1 MLLGAYMKKLRT
13 TGVMLKL
20 GVSFTI
26 LIMNMSALAKTNP
39 SDPHKGKK
47 SEVAVYKADK
57 VTQVEG
63 IPWSIE
69 FKNPEEM
76 FIAVKEGKLILY
88 NLKTKTSKEIKGAPA
103 SQVHGQG
110 GLLDIMLHPDFAK
123 NSKMYFSYTKKVGDA
138 FTTAVALGQIVN
150 DEVKDLKDLF
160 VANPANKNGVHFG
173 SRIVHDGEGYIYF
186 SVGDRGER
194 DLAQKLE
201 VDQGKIHRLTLDGK
215 TPSDNPFVKN
225 KSARKTIWS
234 WGHRNPQGMVYD
246 FKNKILYE
254 HEHGPRGGD
263 EINIIKKGK
272 NYGWPLVTF
281 GKEYYGPK
289 ISNHTSKKGFEDPI
303 YQYTPSIAPSGLEL
317 YTGQDLSGI
326 TNKLVLGA
334 LAYTHVNVLNI
345 SDLKNVSEL
354 RLFRDKKERV
364 RDVKQSPNQK
374 LYYTTDSGNVYR
386 IDKIKMAQ

>member
-1 MLLGAYMKKLRT
+1 MKKLRT

-225 KSARKTIWS
+225 RNARKTIWS

-364 RDVKQSPNQK
+364 RDVKQSPDQK

>member
-225 KSARKTIWS
+225 RNARKTIWS

-364 RDVKQSPNQK
+364 RDVKQSPDQK